1 MVWTPYSNLTDE
13 ELICGYRVSSDPIVR
28 ELANRLA
35 TAIDEPQA
43 EIAELKEAV
52 EELENATCDECET
65 REAEMLRLEDD
76 YEDRIAKLDEQIA
89 HECERIKEFHDEN
102 QQFIAEINRLQ
113 SELQWAQQPAT
124 RKDRIMI
131 EEKMDGLGTK
141 IGTLEDELV
150 KTNMLLGELI
160 SLIKDGGSVPPVPAK
175 ATRAKSAK
183 GKAKVK
189 AVANDDADKTPA
201 RKAAK
206 AADPINIEDVREAL
220 IAVRDNHSREAAV
233 AIAEQ
238 FSGGTRKVRD
248 IPEDKYPEVLAACD
262 AVHQGEAA

>member
-1 MVWTPYSNLTDE
+1 MVWPPYSNLTDE
-13 ELICGYRVSSDPIVR
+13 ELICGYRVSSDPIVW

-65 REAEMLRLEDD
+65 REAEMLRLEDN

-102 QQFIAEINRLQ
+102 QQFIAEISRLQ
-113 SELQWAQQPAT
+113 SELQLAQQPAT

-131 EEKMDGLGTK
+131 EEKMDALGTK
-141 IGTLEDELV
+141 ISTLEDELV
-150 KTNMLLGELI
+150 KTNMVLGELI

-183 GKAKVK
+183 GKA
-189 AVANDDADKTPA
+189 VANDDADEAPA
-201 RKAAK
+201 KKAAK

-220 IAVRDNHSREAAV
+220 IAVRDNHSCEAAV
-233 AIAEQ
+233 AIAER
-238 FSGGTRKVRD
+238 FSGGTRNVCD

-262 AVHQGEAA
+262 AGAQLEATG